1 MALAHLIE
9 IVIPDLDRPLR
20 LTITLPAVGNKASPQ
35 AVEDR
40 ARAEIAAAGITLP
53 PTARIEYS
61 GLVTY

>member
-1 MALAHLIE
+1 MALAHLVE
-9 IVIPDLDRPLR
+9 IVIPDREPLR
-20 LTITLPAVGNKASPQ
+20 LTITLPALGNKASPQ

-40 ARAEIAAAGITLP
+40 ARAEIAAAGIILP